1 MIFAI
6 LPKFSGSFSRIQR
19 SFGAVKPAKA
29 MLAVRKSS
37 ESKSESPAIFQ
48 LPNAPSDSDASDARA
63 AVAAVVSHAAAS
75 RFVRIWLV
83 SSNRLIV

>member
-1 MIFAI
+1 MRMWW
-6 LPKFSGSFSRIQR
+6 SSFQPTKMQVKSPPASSR
-19 SFGAVKPAKA
+19 

-83 SSNRLIV
+83 ASNRLIV